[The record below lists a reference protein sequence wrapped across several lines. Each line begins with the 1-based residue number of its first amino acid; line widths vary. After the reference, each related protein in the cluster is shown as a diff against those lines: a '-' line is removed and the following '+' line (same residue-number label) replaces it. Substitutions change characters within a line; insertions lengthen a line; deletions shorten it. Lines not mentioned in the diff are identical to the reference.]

1 MRFIDQGGEE
11 TYYLRVSTD
20 RPDWIDVTNV
30 SRTGGEQY
38 LFSAKN
44 SDVAERFFW
53 GFFGSDR
60 RCRMRLPRLSIP
72 VHADQFARG
81 FRIDLSKPGQSWL
94 VDKDGEDVMAASA
107 DISDIANLVRTS
119 HWMSVPLQ
127 VLEESYSDP
136 EGRPAFPLSK

>member
-1 MRFIDQGGEE
+1 MQFFNQGGEE
-11 TYYLRVSTD
+11 RYYFRVSAD
-20 RPDWIDVTNV
+20 RPGWIEVTNV
-30 SRTGGEQY
+30 SRSGGEQH

-53 GFFGSDR
+53 GLFGSDR
-60 RCRMRLPRLSIP
+60 RSRMRLPRLSIP
-72 VHADQFARG
+72 VHADQVASG

-119 HWMSVPLQ
+119 HWMSVPRQ
-127 VLEESYSDP
+127 VLEQSYSDP
-136 EGRPAFPLSK
+136 KGCPAFPLSK